1 MSIYLHIPYCKKL
14 CYYCDFHFSVNLK
27 TKQEFVAALC
37 KELELQKDFLTTQ
50 KIETIY
56 FGGGTPSVLS
66 KEEIAQILHTIQNYF
81 PISETAEITFECNP
95 DDLNKEY
102 LQDLFSLGINRLSIG
117 IQSFF
122 DDDLV
127 TLNRRHNCQEAQNC
141 IQLAQQVGFTNI
153 TIDLIYGLPNQTLE
167 RWKQNLEI
175 VSQLNIQHLSA
186 YALTVEKSTALHK
199 FVNTGKI
206 KIPQD
211 EQVISHFEYLVEW
224 SQKQGFEQYEISNF
238 ARNGM
243 YSKHNSNYWKGIPYL
258 GVGPSAHSFNGTHR
272 FWNISHNQKYIQSIQ
287 EGIVPREAEELSLSD
302 KYNEYIMTGLRT
314 KWGVEIEFIKTN
326 FPNDFYCNFTE
337 LITKYISQDLMKK
350 TETHVFFT
358 TKGFMLSDSIISEL
372 FKIDE

>member
-14 CYYCDFHFSVNLK
+14 CYYCDFHFSLNLT

-37 KELELQKDFLTTQ
+37 KEIELQKDFLTAQ
-50 KIETIY
+50 KLETIY

-66 KEEIAQILHTIQNYF
+66 KDEIAQILHTIKKNF
-81 PISETAEITFECNP
+81 PISETAEISFECNP
-95 DDLNKEY
+95 DDLNKDY
-102 LQDLFSLGINRLSIG
+102 LQDLFHLGINRLSIG

-122 DDDLV
+122 NDDLLI
-127 TLNRRHNCQEAQNC
+127 LNRRHNSQEAKNC
-141 IQLAQQVGFTNI
+141 VKIAQEVGFRNI
-153 TIDLIYGLPNQTLE
+153 TIDLIYGLPNQTIE
-167 RWKQNLEI
+167 RWRQNLEI

-186 YALTVEKSTALHK
+186 YALTVEKTTALHK

-206 KIPQD
+206 IIPQD

-224 SQKQGFEQYEISNF
+224 SHKQGFEQYEISNF

-287 EGIVPREAEELSLSD
+287 EGIVPREAEELSISD
-302 KYNEYIMTGLRT
+302 RFNEYLMTGLRT

-350 TETHVFFT
+350 TQTHVFFT